1 MVTTDQVL
9 ARRRVLLSSF
19 LLGWMC
25 WYGYL
30 VLSQTGLQE
39 SFGVVVNIIIAAAG
53 MLGWA
58 VFVVAL
64 IKILNTRKRYK
75 DDPEALAALQDDLQK
90 EQDARANRYGVFALL
105 GTQIVL
111 VGAGDTFGW
120 SAMAGAHIS
129 IFIGVATIIG
139 SALILDLVE

>member
-1 MVTTDQVL
+1 MTTTDQAL

-39 SFGVVVNIIIAAAG
+39 SFGFAINIIIAAAG

-58 VFVVAL
+58 VFVVSL
-64 IKILNTRKRYK
+64 IKILNIRKRYK
-75 DDPEALAALQDDLQK
+75 DNPEALAALQDDLQK
-90 EQDARANRYGVFALL
+90 AQNERANRYGVFALL
-105 GTQIVL
+105 GTQILL
-111 VGAGDTFGW
+111 VGAGDVFGW
-120 SAMAGAHIS
+120 SATVGAHLS
-129 IFIGVATIIG
+129 IFIGVTAIIG
-139 SALILDLVE
+139 SALILDMVE